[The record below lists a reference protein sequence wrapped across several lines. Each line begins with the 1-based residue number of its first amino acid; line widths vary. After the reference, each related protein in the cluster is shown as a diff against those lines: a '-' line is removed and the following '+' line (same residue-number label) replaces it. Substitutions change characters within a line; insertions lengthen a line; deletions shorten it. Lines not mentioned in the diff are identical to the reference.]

1 MISAILFAASIG
13 ALNLTADRIAID
25 NVTKAAVASG
35 HVHAVEGVVSLRSD
49 YLERNADG
57 VIKLYNPTQVTTC
70 TNEPDCMHWNVEG
83 EVEYRAKDYVVLRNM
98 WVELFEVPV
107 LWLPYFWYPLDTKC
121 GFTWMPGYTGRW
133 GAYLL
138 TKYRYHLLGD
148 ENHEEEKSW
157 LRGSTR
163 FDMRVKNGLAVGENL
178 KWSLGEFGCGHFKSY
193 YAYDQDAEE
202 RYGDRRRKSKWNYS
216 NWGSSVP
223 TDRYGFEGAHRWEP
237 TERDTVLLRGSYY
250 SDSYFRTDF
259 YRNNFFG
266 VMNQFV
272 SYDTSGLFWEHIENN
287 LSFGV
292 EADGRLNDFVGA
304 TERLPEIYFDINPMP
319 VFSTPLNYESQSRFG
334 FLRRRAA
341 EYSKKSKPEYRYV
354 PGQWANYEAARFDTY
369 HRLTAPMK
377 LFDDF
382 VSFVPRI
389 AYRGTFYDDGGIAP
403 LDGKDKAISSDSNF
417 GRSIIEGGATFAARG
432 EAWVNENWLHMV
444 EPYFDIL
451 AQEAY
456 ISGDDDGA
464 RAYVFDA
471 LDASRTWEDHFA
483 GRGRNLPYSWYGF
496 TPGLRN
502 EWSKVDE
509 KGTLRPIID
518 FDVYAAVQLNSAR
531 FVNAPSTLDN
541 DMHKLPVSGRPSYGE
556 GNGIIV
562 PGARLRYSPEEDILL
577 TMMAEYDSDNDKIA
591 LADLRFSQK
600 VSEDFSWYA
609 MYSLRDHRLWDFAS
623 SPYNKSSMSEDIFNE
638 AMFHYAEIGYT
649 HHPLHWFRWSP
660 YVRWD
665 VDKDELDRVGT
676 SFDFLTD
683 CLCFRFY
690 VEYENDYKLV
700 DGHEYDEE
708 WNFGFQIFLRAFGDG
723 SSPMFY

>member
-1 MISAILFAASIG
+1 
-13 ALNLTADRIAID
+13 
-25 NVTKAAVASG
+25 
-35 HVHAVEGVVSLRSD
+35 
-49 YLERNADG
+49 
-57 VIKLYNPTQVTTC
+57 
-70 TNEPDCMHWNVEG
+70 
-83 EVEYRAKDYVVLRNM
+83 
-98 WVELFEVPV
+98 
-107 LWLPYFWYPLDTKC
+107 
-121 GFTWMPGYTGRW
+121 
-133 GAYLL
+133 
-138 TKYRYHLLGD
+138 
-148 ENHEEEKSW
+148 
-157 LRGSTR
+157 
-163 FDMRVKNGLAVGENL
+163 
-178 KWSLGEFGCGHFKSY
+178 
-193 YAYDQDAEE
+193 
-202 RYGDRRRKSKWNYS
+202 
-216 NWGSSVP
+216 
-223 TDRYGFEGAHRWEP
+223 
-237 TERDTVLLRGSYY
+237 
-250 SDSYFRTDF
+250 
-259 YRNNFFG
+259 
-266 VMNQFV
+266 
-272 SYDTSGLFWEHIENN
+272 
-287 LSFGV
+287 
-292 EADGRLNDFVGA
+292 
-304 TERLPEIYFDINPMP
+304 
-319 VFSTPLNYESQSRFG
+319 
-334 FLRRRAA
+334 
-341 EYSKKSKPEYRYV
+341 
-354 PGQWANYEAARFDTY
+354 
-369 HRLTAPMK
+369 MK

-509 KGTLRPIID
+509 KGTLRTIID
-518 FDVYAAVQLNSAR
+518 FDVYAAVQLNSAC

-541 DMHKLPVSGRPSYGE
+541 DMHKLPVSGKPSYGE

-623 SPYNKSSMSEDIFNE
+623 SPYNKSSMSEDIFNDLCQFQISAIKTPFE
-638 AMFHYAEIGYT
+638 SGKEIECDHNFYEY
-649 HHPLHWFRWSP
+649 FRN
-660 YVRWD
+660 
-665 VDKDELDRVGT
+665 VGT
-676 SFDFLTD
+676 DGASPLENRKTKYTFTAPKTYDNWVDFAKETVWYGRRKGATLYTNNINQTKI
-683 CLCFRFY
+683 
-690 VEYENDYKLV
+690 E
-700 DGHEYDEE
+700 
-708 WNFGFQIFLRAFGDG
+708 II
-723 SSPMFY
+723 